1 MCDNIPSSQ
10 PSFDSKYAVCISAS
24 HSKNTATEGYLLA
37 SEEWQ
42 EAWQL
47 SPKVQSGSFVINTKT
62 KEPQK
67 GTGGVHCLCTYGL
80 WRWCSVVVI
89 LGWTGPYNV
98 KVLINFCLLCF
109 MLRLFEHVLSVSV
122 ATLIVFDILRCLVP
136 LLIWFVVCSGQVI
149 D

>member
-1 MCDNIPSSQ
+1 
-10 PSFDSKYAVCISAS
+10 
-24 HSKNTATEGYLLA
+24 
-37 SEEWQ
+37 
-42 EAWQL
+42 
-47 SPKVQSGSFVINTKT
+47 
-62 KEPQK
+62 
-67 GTGGVHCLCTYGL
+67 
-80 WRWCSVVVI
+80 
-89 LGWTGPYNV
+89 V